1 MMMPIPEE
9 QIAIL
14 LKQMV
19 EHYVDVTTD
28 SEWFEELVDKKIEE
42 RFSKTKENK
51 NG

>member
-1 MMMPIPEE
+1 MQVKIPEE

-19 EHYVDVTTD
+19 EHYVNVITD

-42 RFSKTKENK
+42 RFSKIKEN
-51 NG
+51 

>member
-1 MMMPIPEE
+1 MPIPEE

-28 SEWFEELVDKKIEE
+28 SEWFEELVDKKIKE
-42 RFSKTKENK
+42 RFSKIKENTDA
-51 NG
+51 